1 MTRRSLAFL
10 AALAGLATSPLGAE
24 RLPVQR
30 HGVAEGLA
38 EETVT
43 ALLKDSRG
51 SLWIGSLNGLSR
63 YDGERF
69 KVYSEEDGL
78 PKVRVT
84 ALAETPDGALWVAT
98 AGGLVRLD
106 ASAPAG
112 KPVFRPVAAAPPGK
126 SVEFVTVSRAGGV
139 LFGSGGELYRVSERR
154 ATAVGL
160 AALAGNAA
168 VRSVRETPEG
178 ALWVGTSR
186 GLFRAA
192 GGSLSRVPLPGSA
205 SSDVRGVWID
215 RAGRIWVTTP
225 GALFVLGPGTSAGPL
240 GPAEP
245 LLGSDGRVVLP
256 LHAGETRSLSRVP
269 GAPPGAWQRPLEL
282 RDGRMAISTSAGLVL
297 LSDGRLAVYGRKN
310 GLGDG
315 ILGELLEDAEGNLW
329 IGTQSTGLLRVAP
342 SGITSFGE
350 TDGLPDVRVG
360 ALFMDEGHVVAAA
373 GGNSSL
379 ARLDGPPFQPV
390 VLDAAAPAPIRWVWG
405 RSVLRDRSG
414 EWWIATRA
422 GLERRAAAAFGPAL
436 ERAPRKAVYTARDGL
451 GANEVSA
458 LYESRDGT
466 IWAGVYDSPSPLA
479 RFDPR
484 ARRFVSFGAAEGLP
498 AAAPLAFIE
507 DGAGDLWVGFGSGG
521 AGRLRNGRFERLL
534 PSQGAPEGYVHDLLL
549 DRAGRLWIANGAG
562 GVVRVDEPAKER
574 LAAVAVPMS
583 DGSPS
588 GSVLCLAEDA
598 AGLLYLGTT
607 RGVDRLDPATGR
619 LRRFTT
625 SDGLANNL
633 VTCALRDRAGAVWF
647 GTLEGVSRLVP
658 VKDPPAPPPRAVLT
672 SFRVNGVARDVP
684 EVGSRA
690 LGEFVLLPDETRVRI
705 DFAAPGFTAGGRMR
719 YQTRLEGGDSAW
731 SPPSPDP
738 TVRYVGLA
746 PGSYRFSVRAVGP
759 SGAEAG
765 EVAAVSFRIRPPFWR
780 RAWFLLLV
788 TAAGVA
794 LAVFV
799 HRQSLRR
806 AIGVERV
813 RTRLATDLHDDVG
826 SSLARISILSEVGRR
841 DVDPA
846 GESARLF
853 GEIGETSRSVIDA
866 LGDAIWSID
875 PRRDD
880 LQSLGDRLRHFA
892 ADLLEARGIA
902 FHLELPP
909 QAPAIDVPPE
919 PRRQLFLLLKEA
931 ITNAARHSRATAVSA
946 VFRLSGRSL
955 DVSISDDGAGFDP
968 AARPPDPEGGGRGL
982 VNMKA
987 RALALGGRLEVETAP
1002 GRGTRLAIRGLSLP
1016 FGAGPARA

>member
-1 MTRRSLAFL
+1 MTGRSLTLL
-10 AALAGLATSPLGAE
+10 AALALLAASPARAE

-69 KVYSEEDGL
+69 KVYSSADGL
-78 PKVRVT
+78 PKQRVT
-84 ALAETPDGALWVAT
+84 ALAETPDGTLWVAT
-98 AGGLVRLD
+98 TGGLVRLE
-106 ASAPAG
+106 AAAPAAH
-112 KPVFRPVAAAPPGK
+112 PVFKPVAAAPAGK
-126 SVEFVTVSRAGGV
+126 SVEFVSASRTGEV
-139 LFGSGGELYRVSERR
+139 LFGSAGELYRVAEAR
-154 ATAVGL
+154 AIAVGL
-160 AALAGNAA
+160 AALGGNAA
-168 VRSVRETPEG
+168 VRSVREAPDG

-186 GLFRAA
+186 GLFRGA
-192 GGSLSRVPLPGSA
+192 GGSLTRVHLPGAA
-205 SSDVRGVWID
+205 SQDVRGVCID
-215 RAGRIWVTTP
+215 RAGRIWITTP
-225 GALFVLGPGTSAGPL
+225 DALFVLGPGNAGSTL
-240 GPAEP
+240 APAEP
-245 LLGSDGRVVLP
+245 LLASDGRVVFP
-256 LHAGETRSLSRVP
+256 VRSGETRALSRVP
-269 GAPPGAWQRPLEL
+269 GTAPGAWQRPLEM

-297 LSDGRLAVYGRKN
+297 VAGGRLAVYGRKN

-315 ILGELLEDAEGNLW
+315 ILGELLEDPEGNLW

-342 SGITSFGE
+342 AGFTSFGE
-350 TDGLPDVRVG
+350 ADGLLDVRVG
-360 ALFMDEGHVVAAA
+360 ALFEDEGHVVAAA

-379 ARLDGPPFQPV
+379 VRLDGPPFQPV
-390 VLDAAAPAPIRWVWG
+390 VLDPTATAPIRWVWG

-436 ERAPRKAVYTARDGL
+436 ERAAAKAVYTARDGL

-466 IWAGVYDSPSPLA
+466 LWAGVYDSPSSLA

-498 AAAPLAFIE
+498 ASAPVAFLE
-507 DGAGDLWVGFGSGG
+507 DDAGDLWIGFGSGG
-521 AGRLRNGRFERLL
+521 AVRFRNGRFERLL
-534 PSQGAPEGYVHDLLL
+534 PSQGAPEGYVHDFLL
-549 DRAGRLWIANGAG
+549 DRTGRLWIANGGSGAL
-562 GVVRVDEPAKER
+562 RVDAPTKE
-574 LAAVAVPMS
+574 LLSAVAVRTA
-583 DGSPS
+583 DGPAS

-598 AGLLYLGTT
+598 AGLLYFGTT
-607 RGVDRLDPATGR
+607 RGVDRLDPAT
-619 LRRFTT
+619 LRMRHFTT
-625 SDGLANNL
+625 ADGLTNNL
-633 VTCALRDRAGAVWF
+633 VTCALRDLTGALWF

-658 VKDPPAPPPRAVLT
+658 AKDLPVPPPRAVLT
-672 SFRVNGVARDVP
+672 SFRVNGNAREVP
-684 EVGSRA
+684 ELGARSLPEFA
-690 LGEFVLLPDETRVRI
+690 LQPDETRVRI
-705 DFAAPGFTAGGRMR
+705 DFAAPSFTPGGRVR
-719 YQTRLEGGDSAW
+719 YQTRLEGVDASWSA
-731 SPPSPDP
+731 PSPDP

-746 PGSYRFSVRAVGP
+746 PGTYRFSVRAVGP
-759 SGAEAG
+759 SGGEPGEEAT
-765 EVAAVSFRIRPPFWR
+765 VSFRVRPPFWR
-780 RAWFLLLV
+780 RAWFLLLAV
-788 TAAGVA
+788 AAGVA
-794 LAVFV
+794 FAVFV

-806 AIGVERV
+806 AVAVERV

-841 DVDPA
+841 DLDPV
-846 GESARLF
+846 GEPARLF

-909 QAPAIDVPPE
+909 EAPAIDVPPE

-955 DVSISDDGAGFDP
+955 DVSIADDGAGFDP
-968 AARPPDPEGGGRGL
+968 AARPSDPEDEGRGL
-982 VNMKA
+982 LNMRA
-987 RALALGGRLEVETAP
+987 RAVALGGRLEVETSP
-1002 GRGTRLAIRGLSLP
+1002 GQGTRLAIRGLSLP